1 MTMTHKQR
9 IRAAFRGEMP
19 DLLPYVPRIDLWYNA
34 NSYAGTLPEKHRGRT
49 RDEISRAEGWALHK
63 QLPDYLDVSGPEDM
77 LHRGIGIMT
86 PRQAIFRYRF
96 TSNVDVRVK
105 QDGDTTRVEY
115 HTPIGVA
122 DTTMRFTEDLKK
134 AGSTIP
140 FIAEH
145 IIRGRDDYRIVT
157 YVFQNLE
164 LSPDYE
170 RFRQWEQEAGEDG
183 FCSAFTTHCGSPI
196 HHIQKDLIDATA
208 FFLHYHDY
216 QKEMAELAEA
226 IEHHYHQWLKIA
238 ADSPAEAIGWGSNYD
253 ETITYAPY
261 FEKEILPWLQ
271 KVCDAL
277 HGSGKVVNTHCDGEN
292 QGLMDLIKQ
301 TRADMAEAVCPH
313 PMTKL
318 TIEEYYRWW
327 ADEMTIF
334 GGIPSN
340 ILLADSA
347 SDDEFEAYLDF
358 LFKSI
363 GPGRRFVVG
372 IADTTPPDAIFERLV
387 RIAERVEREGRLPM
401 QAGAAR
407 PISASRLKKAAERV
421 GAQAA
426 ADELLAE
433 IREDVRKGRD
443 KEIQAHVRQK
453 LDEGISAK
461 DLLNRGMLSVME
473 EIGERFKD
481 GSVFI
486 PEVLLSARAMNAALV
501 VLQPHLAGQASDA
514 KARVLI
520 GTVHGDLHDIG
531 KNLVVTM
538 FKGIGLEVKDL
549 GINVPTEEFVRQVA
563 EFKPD
568 VVGLSALLTTTMPEM
583 KRVIEALSRA
593 GLRNSVKVIVGGA
606 PVNQKFARSIGAD
619 GYAQDAGDAVSLVKQ
634 SNRWAAGP

>member
-34 NSYAGTLPEKHRGRT
+34 NFYAGTLPEKHRGRT

-86 PRQAIFRYRF
+86 PTQAIFRYRF

-105 QDGDTTRVEY
+105 QDGETTRVEY
-115 HTPIGVA
+115 HTPVGVA
-122 DTTMRFTEDLKK
+122 DTTMRFTDDLKK

-140 FIAEH
+140 FISEH
-145 IIRGRDDYRIVT
+145 IIRDRDDYRIVT
-157 YVFQNLE
+157 YIFQNLE
-164 LSPDYE
+164 LVPDYE
-170 RFRQWEQEAGEDG
+170 RFRQWEKETGEDG
-183 FCSAFTTHCGSPI
+183 FCSAFTTHSGSPI

-208 FFLHYHDY
+208 FFLHYHDF
-216 QKEMAELAEA
+216 QREMAELAEA

-238 ADSPAEAIGWGSNYD
+238 EDSPAEAIGWGANYD

-271 KVCDAL
+271 KVCDTL
-277 HGSGKVVNTHCDGEN
+277 HGRDKVVNTHCDGEN

-301 TRADMAEAVCPH
+301 TRVDMAEAVCPH

-340 ILLADSA
+340 MLLADSA

-363 GPGRRFVVG
+363 TSGKRFVLG
-372 IADTTPPDAIFERLV
+372 IADTTPPDAVFERLV
-387 RIAERVEREGRLPM
+387 RIGERVEQEGQLPLK
-401 QAGAAR
+401 AGAAR
-407 PISASRLKKAAERV
+407 PISTSQLKKAAERMEPRP
-421 GAQAA
+421 
-426 ADELLAE
+426 DPDDLLAE

-443 KEIQAHVRQK
+443 KDIPDHVRQK

-461 DLLNRGMLSVME
+461 DILNRGMLSVME
-473 EIGERFKD
+473 EIGDQFKD

-486 PEVLLSARAMNAALV
+486 PEVLLSARAMNEALT
-501 VLQPHLAGQASDA
+501 VLQPYLAGQTSDT
-514 KARVLI
+514 KGRVLI

-549 GINVPTEEFVRQVA
+549 GINVAAQKFVQQVTEY
-563 EFKPD
+563 KPH

-583 KRVIEALSRA
+583 KKVIEALGRA
-593 GLRNSVKVIVGGA
+593 GLRDSVKVIVGGA
-606 PVNQKFARSIGAD
+606 PVNQKFASGIGAD
-619 GYAQDAGDAVSLVKQ
+619 GYAKDAGEAVSLVKQ
-634 SNRWAAGP
+634 LIPK